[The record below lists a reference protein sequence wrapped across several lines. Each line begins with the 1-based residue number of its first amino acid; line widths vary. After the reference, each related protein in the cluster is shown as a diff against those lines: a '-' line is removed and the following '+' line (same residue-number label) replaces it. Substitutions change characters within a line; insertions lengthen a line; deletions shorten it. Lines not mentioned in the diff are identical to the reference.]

1 VAQGGRVRPAL
12 RQASLDEVLRT
23 VRASRWTSPEAA
35 GLVPA
40 EVHEELYNSQFI
52 SANARN
58 KAVYTLEN
66 LSGYAVDIIEG
77 MEEHRR

>member
-1 VAQGGRVRPAL
+1 KMIPVAQGGRVRPAL

-40 EVHEELYNSQFI
+40 EVHVSFWGDDT
-52 SANARN
+52 AW
-58 KAVYTLEN
+58 
-66 LSGYAVDIIEG
+66 IEW
-77 MEEHRR
+77 MYW